1 MSTPGYTAPFLCIIC
16 TYSTIG
22 FRRVRDRCVFF
33 FFFFLFE
40 YFVCIKFHYLWYC
53 PSQRLV
59 HGPSE
64 ITDCCEM
71 EGVVH
76 VLVEKF
82 PSTIRDFEIVFAL
95 IQGFPFFFSIYSF
108 SRCGFLISPC
118 IQPWHQAASR
128 QKTPLIWILAN
139 MYGLILNRPRLVIIL
154 GKTFVSTVVKYLAN
168 QYLYNHW
175 TFVRCSFF
183 RVSQSGR

>member
-1 MSTPGYTAPFLCIIC
+1 M
-16 TYSTIG
+16 
-22 FRRVRDRCVFF
+22 RFF

-82 PSTIRDFEIVFAL
+82 SSTIRDFEIVFAL
-95 IQGFPFFFSIYSF
+95 IHDFPFFNLQLLSLWISNITVYST
-108 SRCGFLISPC
+108 L
-118 IQPWHQAASR
+118 
-128 QKTPLIWILAN
+128 T
-139 MYGLILNRPRLVIIL
+139 
-154 GKTFVSTVVKYLAN
+154 
-168 QYLYNHW
+168 
-175 TFVRCSFF
+175 
-183 RVSQSGR
+183 SGCQ